1 MVVLAGIYGNKFLK
15 SQVFI
20 TENPLSS
27 SEVDMGYIFIWV
39 TRRLVMALY
48 IDSLY
53 GIDSLIIIQIW
64 SEKNSNCK
72 QSLD

>member
-1 MVVLAGIYGNKFLK
+1 MVVLAGIYSNKFLK
-15 SQVFI
+15 SQGSI
-20 TENPLSS
+20 TENALSS
-27 SEVDMGYIFIWV
+27 SEVDMGYIFKTFRND
-39 TRRLVMALY
+39 TRPA
-48 IDSLY
+48 